1 MPTIT
6 LNHSMMKR
14 IQELNGAVY
23 DGPIL
28 TDLLPDIGCPVE
40 SNNGDEIEIEV
51 FPDRPDLLSHETMA
65 KAIRAFIGVE
75 SPENKVEVSRGDFC
89 IEVDQ
94 SLGSIRPIIMGAIV
108 RSVNTGNGP
117 LERDLFIQSL
127 MDHQE
132 KLHMTLGRKRSF
144 SSIGVHDLSRLSPPF
159 RYVSV
164 TKDFSFTPLAS
175 EKEMSISEVLSSHP
189 KGMEYSSLMEGLD
202 SFPIILDSND
212 MVISFPPVINGS
224 HTTVNEDTTDFF
236 IDVTGFDE
244 RSCEACLL
252 LICLS
257 LSELGGAVESVEIT
271 GWDGKVNTTPNFENR
286 NHRVPNRLI
295 ERILGVSISDERI
308 SEAINRMGGK
318 LIESRT
324 TTEGSERQERW
335 ADCVVGEREHVF
347 SMPRW
352 RSDIMHPID
361 IVEDIAIGL
370 GYGNLP
376 EVLSSIHIDSTP
388 LASANLHRR
397 IRMSMRGVG
406 LQEIQSLTLS
416 NERDQFEKTNWN
428 PVSKVT
434 TISNPISVDH
444 TLLRQFIF
452 PSLMNILASNRH
464 HELPQKVYE
473 LGEVVHDGENKSR
486 MSWAC
491 AELGAG
497 FSAAKGI
504 VQSLLRDLGADNSSV
519 SFREVMDGSGPWI
532 VGRGAKV
539 FIGDIEIGEF
549 GEVSPDV
556 IQSFGIRTP
565 IHAGEFDVGII
576 SDSISDPLQ

>member
-1 MPTIT
+1 MPTIS

-28 TDLLPDIGCPVE
+28 TDLLPNIGCPVE
-40 SNNGDEIEIEV
+40 SNDEDEIEVEV

-65 KAIRAFIGVE
+65 KAIRAFTGVGSVE
-75 SPENKVEVSRGDFC
+75 TKVEVTKGEFN
-89 IEVDQ
+89 IKVDQ
-94 SLGSIRPIIMGAIV
+94 TMGGIRPVIMGAIV
-108 RSVNTGNGP
+108 RSVNTGKGP
-117 LERDLFIQSL
+117 QERDSFIQSL

-132 KLHMTLGRKRSF
+132 KLHLTLGRKRSF
-144 SSIGVHDLSRLSPPF
+144 SSIGVHDLSKLSPPF

-164 TKDFSFTPLAS
+164 SRDFSFTPLAS
-175 EKEMSISEVLSSHP
+175 EKEMSISEILSLHP
-189 KGMEYSSLMEGLD
+189 KGIEYSSLMEGLD

-212 MVISFPPVINGS
+212 EVISFPPIINGAR
-224 HTTVNEDTTDFF
+224 TTVNEGTTDFF

-244 RSCEACLL
+244 RACEACLL
-252 LICLS
+252 LVCLS

-271 GWDGKVNTTPNFENR
+271 SWDGKVRTTPNFENR

-295 ERILGVSISDERI
+295 EKILGMKLSDEKI
-308 SEAINRMGGK
+308 NEAINRMGGK

-324 TTEGSERQERW
+324 ITDGSERQERW
-335 ADCVVGEREHVF
+335 SDCVVGEREHVF
-347 SMPRW
+347 LMPRW

-361 IVEDIAIGL
+361 IVEDIAIGY

-388 LASANLHRR
+388 LGSSNLHRR

-416 NERDQFEKTNWN
+416 NERDQFEKTNWS

-473 LGEVVHDGENKSR
+473 LGEVVHDGENMSK

-491 AELGAG
+491 AEVGAG

-504 VQSLLRDLGADNSSV
+504 VQSLLRDLGADDSSV
-519 SFREVMDGSGPWI
+519 SFRDVVVDSGPWI
-532 VGRGAKV
+532 SGRGAKV
-539 FIGDIEIGEF
+539 FIGDNQIGEF
-549 GEVSPDV
+549 GEVSPEV

>member
-14 IQELNGAVY
+14 IQELNGAVH

-65 KAIRAFIGVE
+65 KAIRAFIGVG
-75 SPENKVEVSRGDFC
+75 SPENKVEVSKGDFC

-94 SLGSIRPIIMGAIV
+94 SLGGIRPIIMGAIV

-175 EKEMSISEVLSSHP
+175 DKEMSISEVLSSHP

-295 ERILGVSISDERI
+295 ERILGVSLSDERI

-565 IHAGEFDVGII
+565 VHGGEFDVGII
-576 SDSISDPLQ
+576 SDSISDPLH

>member
-14 IQELNGAVY
+14 IQELNGAVH

-65 KAIRAFIGVE
+65 KAIRAFIGVG
-75 SPENKVEVSRGDFC
+75 SPENKVEVSKGDFC

-94 SLGSIRPIIMGAIV
+94 SLGGIRPIIMGAIV
-108 RSVNTGNGP
+108 RSVNTGNSP

-295 ERILGVSISDERI
+295 EKILGVSLSDERI

-565 IHAGEFDVGII
+565 VHGGEFDVGII

>member
-6 LNHSMMKR
+6 LNHSTMKR
-14 IQELNGAVY
+14 IQELNGAVH

-65 KAIRAFIGVE
+65 KAIRAFIGVG
-75 SPENKVEVSRGDFC
+75 SPENKVEVSKGDFC

-94 SLGSIRPIIMGAIV
+94 SLGGIRPIIMGAIV

-212 MVISFPPVINGS
+212 RVISFPPVINGS

-295 ERILGVSISDERI
+295 ERILGVSLSDERI

-565 IHAGEFDVGII
+565 VHGGEFDVGII
-576 SDSISDPLQ
+576 SDSISDP

>member
-65 KAIRAFIGVE
+65 KAIRAFIGVG
-75 SPENKVEVSRGDFC
+75 SPENKVEVSKGDFC

-94 SLGSIRPIIMGAIV
+94 SLGAIRPIIMGAIV

-212 MVISFPPVINGS
+212 RVISFPPVINGS

-295 ERILGVSISDERI
+295 ERILGVNLSDERI

-565 IHAGEFDVGII
+565 VHGGEFDVGII
-576 SDSISDPLQ
+576 SDSISDPLH

>member
-6 LNHSMMKR
+6 LNHSTMKR
-14 IQELNGAVY
+14 IQELNGAVH

-65 KAIRAFIGVE
+65 KAIRAFIGVG
-75 SPENKVEVSRGDFC
+75 SPENKVEVSKGDFC

-94 SLGSIRPIIMGAIV
+94 SLGGIRPIIMGAIV

-212 MVISFPPVINGS
+212 RVISFPPVINGS

-295 ERILGVSISDERI
+295 ERILGVSLSDERI

-565 IHAGEFDVGII
+565 VHGGEFDVGII
-576 SDSISDPLQ
+576 SDSISDPLH

>member
-40 SNNGDEIEIEV
+40 SNNGDEIEVEV

-65 KAIRAFIGVE
+65 KAIRAFIGVG
-75 SPENKVEVSRGDFC
+75 SPENKVEVSKGDFC

-94 SLGSIRPIIMGAIV
+94 SLGGIRPIIMGAIV

-224 HTTVNEDTTDFF
+224 HTAVNEDTTDFF

-295 ERILGVSISDERI
+295 ERILGVSLSDERI

-519 SFREVMDGSGPWI
+519 SFREVTDGSGPWI

-539 FIGDIEIGEF
+539 FIGDIKIGEF

-576 SDSISDPLQ
+576 SDSISDPLH

>member
-14 IQELNGAVY
+14 IQELNGAVH

-65 KAIRAFIGVE
+65 KAIRAFIGVG
-75 SPENKVEVSRGDFC
+75 SPENKVEVSKGDFC

-94 SLGSIRPIIMGAIV
+94 SLGGIRPIIMGAIV
-108 RSVNTGNGP
+108 RSVNTGNSP

-295 ERILGVSISDERI
+295 EKILGVSLSDERI

-565 IHAGEFDVGII
+565 VHGGEFDVGII
-576 SDSISDPLQ
+576 SDSISDPLH

>member
-14 IQELNGAVY
+14 IQELNGAVH

-65 KAIRAFIGVE
+65 KAIRAFIGVG
-75 SPENKVEVSRGDFC
+75 SPENKVEVSKGDFC

-94 SLGSIRPIIMGAIV
+94 SLGGIRPIIKGAIV
-108 RSVNTGNGP
+108 RSVNTGNSP

-295 ERILGVSISDERI
+295 EKILGVSLSDERI

-565 IHAGEFDVGII
+565 VHGGEFDVGII

>member
-14 IQELNGAVY
+14 RQELNGAVH

-65 KAIRAFIGVE
+65 KAIRAFIGVG
-75 SPENKVEVSRGDFC
+75 SPENKVEVSKGDFC

-94 SLGSIRPIIMGAIV
+94 SLGGIRPIIMGAIV
-108 RSVNTGNGP
+108 RSVNTGNSP

-295 ERILGVSISDERI
+295 EKILGVSLSDERI

-565 IHAGEFDVGII
+565 VHGGEFDVGII

>member
-40 SNNGDEIEIEV
+40 SNNGDEIEVEV

-65 KAIRAFIGVE
+65 KAIRAFIGVG
-75 SPENKVEVSRGDFC
+75 SPENKVEVSKGDFC

-94 SLGSIRPIIMGAIV
+94 SLGGIRPIIMGAIV

-295 ERILGVSISDERI
+295 ERILGVSLSDERI

-519 SFREVMDGSGPWI
+519 SFREVTDGSGPWI

-576 SDSISDPLQ
+576 SDSISDPLH

>member
-65 KAIRAFIGVE
+65 KAIRAFIGVG
-75 SPENKVEVSRGDFC
+75 SPEKKVEVSKGDFC

-94 SLGSIRPIIMGAIV
+94 SLGGIRPIIMGAIV

-295 ERILGVSISDERI
+295 ERILGVSLSDERI
-308 SEAINRMGGK
+308 SDAINRMGGK

-565 IHAGEFDVGII
+565 VHGGEFDVGII
-576 SDSISDPLQ
+576 SDSISDPLH

>member
-14 IQELNGAVY
+14 IQELNGAVH

-65 KAIRAFIGVE
+65 KAIRAFIGVG
-75 SPENKVEVSRGDFC
+75 SPENKVEVSKGDFC

-94 SLGSIRPIIMGAIV
+94 SLGGIRPIIMGAIV
-108 RSVNTGNGP
+108 RSVNTGNSP
-117 LERDLFIQSL
+117 LERNLFIQSL

-295 ERILGVSISDERI
+295 EKILGVSLSDERI

-473 LGEVVHDGENKSR
+473 LGEVVHGGENKSR

-565 IHAGEFDVGII
+565 VHGGEFDVGII

>member
-23 DGPIL
+23 DGQIL

-65 KAIRAFIGVE
+65 KAIRAFIGVG
-75 SPENKVEVSRGDFC
+75 SPENKVEVSKGDFC

-94 SLGSIRPIIMGAIV
+94 SLGGIRPIIMGAIV

-295 ERILGVSISDERI
+295 ERILGVSLSDERI

-565 IHAGEFDVGII
+565 VHGGEFDVGII
-576 SDSISDPLQ
+576 SDSISDPLH

>member
-1 MPTIT
+1 
-6 LNHSMMKR
+6 MKR
-14 IQELNGAVY
+14 IQELNGAVH

-65 KAIRAFIGVE
+65 KAIRAFIGVG
-75 SPENKVEVSRGDFC
+75 SPENKVEVSKGDFC

-94 SLGSIRPIIMGAIV
+94 SLGAIRPIIMGAIV

-212 MVISFPPVINGS
+212 RVISFPPVINGS

-295 ERILGVSISDERI
+295 ERILGVNLSDERI

-565 IHAGEFDVGII
+565 VHGGEFDVGII
-576 SDSISDPLQ
+576 SDSISDPLH

>member
-14 IQELNGAVY
+14 IQELNGAVH

-65 KAIRAFIGVE
+65 KAIRAFIGVG
-75 SPENKVEVSRGDFC
+75 SPENKVEVSKGDFC

-94 SLGSIRPIIMGAIV
+94 SLGGIRPIIMGAIV

-295 ERILGVSISDERI
+295 ERILGVSLSDERI
-308 SEAINRMGGK
+308 SDAINRMGGK

-565 IHAGEFDVGII
+565 VHGGEFDVGII
-576 SDSISDPLQ
+576 SDSISDPLH

>member
-28 TDLLPDIGCPVE
+28 TDLLPDMGCPVE

-65 KAIRAFIGVE
+65 KAIRAFIGVG
-75 SPENKVEVSRGDFC
+75 SPENKVEVSKGDFC

-94 SLGSIRPIIMGAIV
+94 SLGAIRPIIMGAIV

-271 GWDGKVNTTPNFENR
+271 GWDDKVNTTPNFENR

-295 ERILGVSISDERI
+295 ERILGVNLSDERI

-576 SDSISDPLQ
+576 SDSISDPLH

>member
-14 IQELNGAVY
+14 IQELNGAVH

-65 KAIRAFIGVE
+65 KAIRAFIGVG
-75 SPENKVEVSRGDFC
+75 SPENKVEVSKGDFC

-94 SLGSIRPIIMGAIV
+94 SLGGIRPIIMGAIV
-108 RSVNTGNGP
+108 RSVNTGNSP

-244 RSCEACLL
+244 RSFEACLL

-295 ERILGVSISDERI
+295 EKILGVSLSDERI

-565 IHAGEFDVGII
+565 VHGGEFDVGVI

>member
-14 IQELNGAVY
+14 IQELNGAVH

-65 KAIRAFIGVE
+65 KAIRAFIGVG
-75 SPENKVEVSRGDFC
+75 SPENKVEVSKGDFC

-94 SLGSIRPIIMGAIV
+94 SLGGIRPIIMGAIV

-295 ERILGVSISDERI
+295 ERILGVSLSDERI

-565 IHAGEFDVGII
+565 VHGGEFDVGII
-576 SDSISDPLQ
+576 SDSISDPLH

>member
-40 SNNGDEIEIEV
+40 SNNGDEIEVEV

-65 KAIRAFIGVE
+65 KAIRAFIGVG
-75 SPENKVEVSRGDFC
+75 SPENKVEVSKGDFC

-94 SLGSIRPIIMGAIV
+94 SLGGIRPIIMGAIV

-295 ERILGVSISDERI
+295 ERILGVNLSDERI

-565 IHAGEFDVGII
+565 VHGGEFDVGII
-576 SDSISDPLQ
+576 SDSISDPLH

>member
-6 LNHSMMKR
+6 LNHSTMKR
-14 IQELNGAVY
+14 IQELNGAVH

-65 KAIRAFIGVE
+65 KAIRAFIGVG
-75 SPENKVEVSRGDFC
+75 SPENKVEVSKGDFC

-94 SLGSIRPIIMGAIV
+94 SLGAIRPIIMGAIV

-144 SSIGVHDLSRLSPPF
+144 STIGVHDLSRLSPPF

-212 MVISFPPVINGS
+212 RVISFPPVINGS

-295 ERILGVSISDERI
+295 ERILGVSLSDERI

-565 IHAGEFDVGII
+565 VHGGEFDVGII
-576 SDSISDPLQ
+576 SDSISDPLH

>member
-28 TDLLPDIGCPVE
+28 TDLLPDMGCPVE

-65 KAIRAFIGVE
+65 KAIRAFIGVG
-75 SPENKVEVSRGDFC
+75 SPENKVEVSKGDFC

-94 SLGSIRPIIMGAIV
+94 SLGGIRPIIMGAIV

-295 ERILGVSISDERI
+295 ERILGVSLSDERI

-324 TTEGSERQERW
+324 TTEGSERQDRW

-565 IHAGEFDVGII
+565 VHEGEFDVGII
-576 SDSISDPLQ
+576 SDSISDPLH

>member
-65 KAIRAFIGVE
+65 KAIRAFIGVG
-75 SPENKVEVSRGDFC
+75 SPENKVEVSKGDFC

-94 SLGSIRPIIMGAIV
+94 SLGGIRPIIMGAIV

-175 EKEMSISEVLSSHP
+175 EKEMSISEFLSSHP

-295 ERILGVSISDERI
+295 VSILCVNRSDESI

-406 LQEIQSLTLS
+406 LQLSL
-416 NERDQFEKTNWN
+416 
-428 PVSKVT
+428 
-434 TISNPISVDH
+434 
-444 TLLRQFIF
+444 
-452 PSLMNILASNRH
+452 
-464 HELPQKVYE
+464 
-473 LGEVVHDGENKSR
+473 
-486 MSWAC
+486 
-491 AELGAG
+491 
-497 FSAAKGI
+497 
-504 VQSLLRDLGADNSSV
+504 
-519 SFREVMDGSGPWI
+519 
-532 VGRGAKV
+532 
-539 FIGDIEIGEF
+539 
-549 GEVSPDV
+549 
-556 IQSFGIRTP
+556 
-565 IHAGEFDVGII
+565 IHI
-576 SDSISDPLQ
+576 

>member
-14 IQELNGAVY
+14 IQELNGAVH

-28 TDLLPDIGCPVE
+28 TDLLPDMGCPVE

-65 KAIRAFIGVE
+65 KAIRAFIGVG
-75 SPENKVEVSRGDFC
+75 SPENKVEVSKGDFC

-94 SLGSIRPIIMGAIV
+94 SLGGIRPIIMGAIV
-108 RSVNTGNGP
+108 RSVNTGNSP

-295 ERILGVSISDERI
+295 EKILGVSLSDERI

-565 IHAGEFDVGII
+565 VHGGEFDVGII
-576 SDSISDPLQ
+576 SDSISDPLH

>member
-14 IQELNGAVY
+14 IQELNGAVH

-65 KAIRAFIGVE
+65 KAIRAFIGVG
-75 SPENKVEVSRGDFC
+75 SPENKVEVSKGDFC

-94 SLGSIRPIIMGAIV
+94 SLGGIRPIIMGAIV

-212 MVISFPPVINGS
+212 RVISFPPVINGS

-295 ERILGVSISDERI
+295 ERILGVSLSDERI

-565 IHAGEFDVGII
+565 VHGGEFDVGII
-576 SDSISDPLQ
+576 SDSISDPLH

>member
-14 IQELNGAVY
+14 IQELNGAVH

-65 KAIRAFIGVE
+65 KAIRAFIGVG
-75 SPENKVEVSRGDFC
+75 SPENKVEVSKGDFC

-94 SLGSIRPIIMGAIV
+94 SLGGIRPIIMGAIV
-108 RSVNTGNGP
+108 RSVNTGNSP

-144 SSIGVHDLSRLSPPF
+144 SSIGVHDLSRLNPPF

-295 ERILGVSISDERI
+295 EKILGVSLSDERI

-565 IHAGEFDVGII
+565 VHGGESDVGII
-576 SDSISDPLQ
+576 SDSISDPLH

>member
-65 KAIRAFIGVE
+65 KAIRAFIGVG
-75 SPENKVEVSRGDFC
+75 SPENKVEVSKGDFC

-94 SLGSIRPIIMGAIV
+94 SLGAIRPIIMGAIV

-295 ERILGVSISDERI
+295 ERILGVSLSDERI

-576 SDSISDPLQ
+576 FDSISDPLH

>member
-14 IQELNGAVY
+14 IQELNGAVH

-65 KAIRAFIGVE
+65 KAIRAFIGVG
-75 SPENKVEVSRGDFC
+75 SPENKVEVSKGDFC

-94 SLGSIRPIIMGAIV
+94 SLGGIRPIIMGAIV
-108 RSVNTGNGP
+108 RSVNTGNSP

-295 ERILGVSISDERI
+295 EKILGVSLSDERI

-473 LGEVVHDGENKSR
+473 LGEVVHGGENKSR

-565 IHAGEFDVGII
+565 VHGGEFDVGII

>member
-6 LNHSMMKR
+6 LNHSTMKR
-14 IQELNGAVY
+14 IQELNGAVH

-65 KAIRAFIGVE
+65 KAIRAFIGVG
-75 SPENKVEVSRGDFC
+75 SPENKVEVSKGDFC

-94 SLGSIRPIIMGAIV
+94 SLGAIRPIIMGAIV

-132 KLHMTLGRKRSF
+132 KLHMTVGRKRSF

-212 MVISFPPVINGS
+212 RVISFPPVINGS

-295 ERILGVSISDERI
+295 ERILGVSLSDERI

-565 IHAGEFDVGII
+565 VHGGEFDVGII
-576 SDSISDPLQ
+576 SDSISDPLH

>member
-28 TDLLPDIGCPVE
+28 TDLLPDMGCPVE

-65 KAIRAFIGVE
+65 KAIRAFIGVG
-75 SPENKVEVSRGDFC
+75 SPENKVEVSKGDFC

-94 SLGSIRPIIMGAIV
+94 SLGAIRPIIMGAIV

-295 ERILGVSISDERI
+295 ERILGVNLSDERI

-576 SDSISDPLQ
+576 SDSISDPLH

>member
-14 IQELNGAVY
+14 IQELNGAVH

-65 KAIRAFIGVE
+65 KAIRAFIGVG
-75 SPENKVEVSRGDFC
+75 SPENKVEVSKGDFC

-94 SLGSIRPIIMGAIV
+94 SLGGIRPIIMGAIV

-212 MVISFPPVINGS
+212 SVISFPPVINGS

-295 ERILGVSISDERI
+295 ERILGVSLSDERI

-565 IHAGEFDVGII
+565 VHEGEFDVGII
-576 SDSISDPLQ
+576 SDSISDPLH

>member
-6 LNHSMMKR
+6 LNHSTMKR
-14 IQELNGAVY
+14 IQELNGAVH

-65 KAIRAFIGVE
+65 KAIRAFIGVG
-75 SPENKVEVSRGDFC
+75 SPENKVEVSKGDFC

-94 SLGSIRPIIMGAIV
+94 SLGGIRPIIMGAIV

-295 ERILGVSISDERI
+295 ERILGVSLSDERI

-565 IHAGEFDVGII
+565 VHGGEFDVGII
-576 SDSISDPLQ
+576 SDSISDPLH

>member
-576 SDSISDPLQ
+576 SDSISDPLH